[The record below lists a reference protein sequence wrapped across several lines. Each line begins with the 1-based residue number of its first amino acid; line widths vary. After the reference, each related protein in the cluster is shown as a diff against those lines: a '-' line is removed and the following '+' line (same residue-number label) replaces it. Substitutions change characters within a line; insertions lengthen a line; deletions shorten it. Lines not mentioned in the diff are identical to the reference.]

1 MLCCADVSF
10 AHVVQTY
17 VHLSLVQ
24 SVNTNSVYILIPAE
38 NMSFLVYHYNGI
50 SSLSVSNQPYKCT
63 TSCPCLASACCFF
76 FWHVRILASHPA
88 SRQVSALGL
97 FSFFCFPPS
106 MASAVIDEAMRS
118 YGGKEWRFESLPV
131 PRCEVKMPGDMDAPI
146 TVEDFLSCCRQPSG
160 VKTTVMILDVQLAV
174 SDCGSP
180 GDVALALKEQ
190 RVASLPVALHF
201 AESPPADSKVG
212 GIVMDKGNG
221 QLDVIKYVTFKDKV
235 STREATKL
243 IAGSAYVPF
252 PRPGPWSVKKAFQSL
267 LDRLPGHHVHW
278 STVTK
283 WEAQSKSGSSSAS
296 TWAPDTESL
305 LQGVSFINDNA
316 PEIDANNEQHT
327 WILMSIKEDSNSP
340 IAGYKKMLCLDGEG
354 PSHLTTFD
362 IKRPM
367 SMKESSWMIP
377 TVRTSPWLT

>member
-1 MLCCADVSF
+1 MLCK
-10 AHVVQTY
+10 HVIPC
-17 VHLSLVQ
+17 LSLQ
-24 SVNTNSVYILIPAE
+24 WD
-38 NMSFLVYHYNGI
+38 FLV
-50 SSLSVSNQPYKCT
+50 VCQQP

-88 SRQVSALGL
+88 SRQVSAPGL
-97 FSFFCFPPS
+97 FSFFCPPC
-106 MASAVIDEAMRS
+106 MANAFIDEAMRS

-235 STREATKL
+235 PTREATKL
-243 IAGSAYVPF
+243 AGSAYVPF
-252 PRPGPWSVKKAFQSL
+252 PRPGPWSEQSR
-267 LDRLPGHHVHW
+267 RL
-278 STVTK
+278 
-283 WEAQSKSGSSSAS
+283 SS
-296 TWAPDTESL
+296 PCC
-305 LQGVSFINDNA
+305 I
-316 PEIDANNEQHT
+316 
-327 WILMSIKEDSNSP
+327 SI
-340 IAGYKKMLCLDGEG
+340 GYKKMLCLDGEG
-354 PSHLTTFD
+354 PSRLTTFD
-362 IKRPM
+362 IKWPM

-377 TVRTSPWLT
+377 TARTSPWLTWSPSWQWKKNKRHQVVTMMQSSPEIAWERMHPITWIRLMNQQTIPALPSQAKSSWRWPGACLPRWLAWSALFCFW

>member
-1 MLCCADVSF
+1 
-10 AHVVQTY
+10 
-17 VHLSLVQ
+17 
-24 SVNTNSVYILIPAE
+24 
-38 NMSFLVYHYNGI
+38 
-50 SSLSVSNQPYKCT
+50 
-63 TSCPCLASACCFF
+63 
-76 FWHVRILASHPA
+76 
-88 SRQVSALGL
+88 
-97 FSFFCFPPS
+97 
-106 MASAVIDEAMRS
+106 MANAFIDEAMRS

-235 STREATKL
+235 PTREATKL
-243 IAGSAYVPF
+243 AGSAYVPF

-267 LDRLPGHHVHW
+267 LHIHRLQEDAVPGWRRAKSLDNFRHQVANVYEGIFLDDPNRENI
-278 STVTK
+278 SMADLKSFLTVEEEQTT
-283 WEAQSKSGSSSAS
+283 SGRYNDAKLTRNCMRAYAS
-296 TWAPDTESL
+296 NYLDQADEPADDSRTSITSEEFMKMTRRLFAEMACLKRSL
-305 LQGVSFINDNA
+305 LLLIG
-316 PEIDANNEQHT
+316 QHA
-327 WILMSIKEDSNSP
+327 S
-340 IAGYKKMLCLDGEG
+340 G
-354 PSHLTTFD
+354 PLAK
-362 IKRPM
+362 IQKA
-367 SMKESSWMIP
+367 K
-377 TVRTSPWLT
+377 

>member
-1 MLCCADVSF
+1 
-10 AHVVQTY
+10 
-17 VHLSLVQ
+17 
-24 SVNTNSVYILIPAE
+24 
-38 NMSFLVYHYNGI
+38 
-50 SSLSVSNQPYKCT
+50 
-63 TSCPCLASACCFF
+63 
-76 FWHVRILASHPA
+76 
-88 SRQVSALGL
+88 
-97 FSFFCFPPS
+97 

-252 PRPGPWSVKKAFQSL
+252 SRPGPWSVKKAFQSL

-296 TWAPDTESL
+296 TWAPDT
-305 LQGVSFINDNA
+305 
-316 PEIDANNEQHT
+316 P
-327 WILMSIKEDSNSP
+327 SP
-340 IAGYKKMLCLDGEG
+340 RRVFYQ
-354 PSHLTTFD
+354 
-362 IKRPM
+362 
-367 SMKESSWMIP
+367 
-377 TVRTSPWLT
+377 